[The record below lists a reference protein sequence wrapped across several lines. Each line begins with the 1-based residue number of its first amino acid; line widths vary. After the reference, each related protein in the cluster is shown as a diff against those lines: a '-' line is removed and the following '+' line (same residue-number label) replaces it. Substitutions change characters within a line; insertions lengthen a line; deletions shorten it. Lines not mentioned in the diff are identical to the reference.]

1 MPTVSEP
8 PYLHKS
14 SGVSVRNGTTTRTIT
29 WSTFGDA
36 PFTPATGS
44 LLVAIVFGAVTNSTS
59 GSWTEQLQPVS
70 SGELSV
76 FTSTNNSVTAPP
88 SSITIT
94 NNGANYDEMIC
105 VMEFPAGS
113 AYVSGIGSTPTA
125 DTWPTLTG
133 LTGGAGNER
142 VIIGA
147 RGRTITSTITTSMS
161 SSPTA
166 PWVEDAD
173 IFQAMTTGTE
183 TGYLTVVHAINI
195 IATSAT
201 PVSTTTV
208 GGSNSTPDRE
218 HVVFAINAVATSGTT
233 SVTSKMNTPWVVR
246 SSVTQPISV
255 PWVLRNT
262 ITRPLSVP
270 WALRNTITQPIST
283 PWVVRAAVTNP
294 ISTPWVVRA
303 AVKNPLSVP
312 WVVRSAVATQL
323 STPWV
328 VRAAITNPLSTPWV
342 VRQSINQTLDARWGV
357 AGKVTG
363 VLSVPWALRSSV
375 QATLSTPWAL
385 RASISRPLS
394 APWAQRALV
403 AGTLDARWGVAGKVT
418 SVLGAPWVLRGVVAS
433 ALDARWALRS
443 QIKATLGTP
452 WTLRAKVTSTLRILW
467 VVESGPLTAEV
478 LPSVGAAL
486 LTGHLTAY
494 PEAIVT
500 DSPEEIIAYL

>member
-283 PWVVRAAVTNP
+283 PWVVRAAV
-294 ISTPWVVRA
+294 
-303 AVKNPLSVP
+303 KNPLSVP